1 MELFAWAI
9 VAAFTINMAFIGFL
23 RLRVQKL
30 EATVAA
36 HRASLRMLYDEVCP
50 IIDPEDDDEIPF

>member
-1 MELFAWAI
+1 MELLAWAI

-23 RLRVQKL
+23 RLRIQKL

-36 HRASLRMLYDEVCP
+36 HRVFVRMLYDEACP
-50 IIDPEDDDEIPF
+50 IIDPEYGDEIPF